1 MARFGHYAIKTLRFT
16 SWPLLLLLLLYLV
29 TGFAMSG
36 RFGLE
41 MLMDAKQALTLHK
54 AMHIPLLVLLSVHVV
69 CAVYLAMRRWR
80 WIKK

>member
-16 SWPLLLLLLLYLV
+16 GWPLLLLLLLYLV

-36 RFGLE
+36 QFGFG

-54 AMHIPLLVLLSVHVV
+54 AMHIPLLVVLSAHAV

>member
-1 MARFGHYAIKTLRFT
+1 MPKLGHIAIKTLRFT
-16 SWPLLLLLLLYLV
+16 SWPLLLLVLLYLV

-36 RFGLE
+36 RFGLGVLTNE
-41 MLMDAKQALTLHK
+41 KQALAYHK
-54 AMHIPLLVLLSVHVV
+54 ALHVPLLILFPVHVV